1 MTITSAKNQIRIAI
15 DRGGTFTD
23 CIGNPG
29 TGKIEDDVFIKL
41 LSVDPKNYPDA
52 PLEGIRRLL
61 EIFENR
67 KIPRGTPLDVSRV
80 SSIRMGTTL
89 ATNCALER
97 NGEPCALV
105 TTKGFKDVMVI
116 GDQTRPDIFNLHIE
130 KPRPL
135 YDVVV
140 EVDERVTLEDFTED
154 PNHHISEPSTGR
166 KTVYGNSGEVVRILK
181 TPDVSEIT
189 RLLQSVYQRGLRSIA
204 IAFLHSYTYP
214 HHEQIVGRIAHKIG
228 FKHVSLSSEVSPMIK
243 HLPRA
248 HSSVADAYLTPVI
261 KKYLQSIQAG
271 LVNTENTNIQFMQS
285 DGGLVEGHRFSG
297 LKSIL
302 SGPAGGVVGYSRT
315 CYNDNN
321 RIPLIGF
328 DMGGTSTDVSRFG
341 EGKLEHVFETTTAGI
356 VIQSPQLN
364 VNTVAAGGSSRLF
377 WENGLFR
384 VGPDSATADPGPTA
398 YRKGGP
404 LTITDANLLLGR
416 LVPEFFPKIFGPNED
431 ESLDLEATER
441 QFKEL
446 TETIN
451 KDLDV
456 KMSPAEVAFGFLK
469 VANESMARSIRAIT
483 EAKGH
488 VVSDH
493 RLVTFGGAGGQ
504 HAVAVAESLG
514 INEILAH
521 RYSSILSAYGIFLA
535 DVVEE
540 KQEPCFLNLNDPD
553 DAKSARKRLDKLVKT
568 CSESLI
574 IQGFS
579 ETQILHEKYLN
590 LRYEGTET
598 SLMILE
604 QNENWEFEKWFAE
617 AHKREFGFA
626 FSEKCV
632 IVDDVRVRATAK
644 SCVRDEEPVDEQLK
658 RYKPRSVFAAKEA
671 SFFKNVYFDNGWLK
685 TPVFKI
691 DDMTYGSVVKGPAIL
706 ADGTQTNIIPENS
719 EAIVLKSHIFVKI
732 LRKSEENVSDEQK
745 VPVDPVMLSIF
756 SHRFMDIAE
765 QMGTQLKKTSV
776 STNVKERLD
785 FSCALFDPDGNLVAN
800 APHVPVHL
808 GSMSTCI
815 AAQANLWKGK
825 LRPGDVLVSNHPD
838 IGGTHLPD
846 ITVISPAFSEQS
858 GEIIFYVASRAHHA
872 DIGGILPGS
881 VPPNSKELYEEGA
894 TIFSEL
900 IVKRGTFQEE
910 LICKL
915 LLEEPAKYP
924 GCSGSRRI
932 SDNISDLKAQIA
944 ANNKGIQLIAK
955 LMNENGHEAIVKYMK
970 AIQDNA
976 SENIRKMLKEL
987 TQHFG
992 KNVFYGEDLMDDG
1005 TLIKLRVTLD
1015 TDKQDYVF
1023 DFEGTSPQVYGN
1035 LNAPEAITNSAILYC
1050 LRCLVGE
1057 DIPLNQGCLKPITI
1071 KIPKGSILSPING
1084 IAVVGGNV
1092 LTSQRVTDVI
1102 LKTFHVMAD
1111 SQGDCNNFT
1120 FGTGGRDP
1128 ETSVITNGFGYYET
1142 ICGGHGAG
1150 ADSFRGLGWDGADA
1164 VHTNMTNTRMTDSE
1178 IFERRYPVILREFS
1192 VRKNSGGSG
1201 KYIGGNGVVR
1211 DIEFCYPV
1219 EASIL
1224 SERRVIAPHGIND
1237 GGNGQRG
1244 VNLWVKNN
1252 GKNIINI
1259 GGKNSVKV
1267 KPGDRIIIMTPG
1279 GGGCGTKIL

>member
-181 TPDVSEIT
+181 TPDVSEVT

-553 DAKSARKRLDKLVKT
+553 DAKSARKD
-568 CSESLI
+568 
-574 IQGFS
+574 
-579 ETQILHEKYLN
+579 
-590 LRYEGTET
+590 
-598 SLMILE
+598 
-604 QNENWEFEKWFAE
+604 
-617 AHKREFGFA
+617 
-626 FSEKCV
+626 
-632 IVDDVRVRATAK
+632 
-644 SCVRDEEPVDEQLK
+644 
-658 RYKPRSVFAAKEA
+658 
-671 SFFKNVYFDNGWLK
+671 
-685 TPVFKI
+685 
-691 DDMTYGSVVKGPAIL
+691 
-706 ADGTQTNIIPENS
+706 
-719 EAIVLKSHIFVKI
+719 
-732 LRKSEENVSDEQK
+732 
-745 VPVDPVMLSIF
+745 
-756 SHRFMDIAE
+756 
-765 QMGTQLKKTSV
+765 
-776 STNVKERLD
+776 
-785 FSCALFDPDGNLVAN
+785 
-800 APHVPVHL
+800 
-808 GSMSTCI
+808 
-815 AAQANLWKGK
+815 
-825 LRPGDVLVSNHPD
+825 
-838 IGGTHLPD
+838 
-846 ITVISPAFSEQS
+846 
-858 GEIIFYVASRAHHA
+858 
-872 DIGGILPGS
+872 
-881 VPPNSKELYEEGA
+881 
-894 TIFSEL
+894 
-900 IVKRGTFQEE
+900 
-910 LICKL
+910 
-915 LLEEPAKYP
+915 
-924 GCSGSRRI
+924 
-932 SDNISDLKAQIA
+932 
-944 ANNKGIQLIAK
+944 
-955 LMNENGHEAIVKYMK
+955 
-970 AIQDNA
+970 
-976 SENIRKMLKEL
+976 
-987 TQHFG
+987 
-992 KNVFYGEDLMDDG
+992 
-1005 TLIKLRVTLD
+1005 
-1015 TDKQDYVF
+1015 
-1023 DFEGTSPQVYGN
+1023 
-1035 LNAPEAITNSAILYC
+1035 
-1050 LRCLVGE
+1050 
-1057 DIPLNQGCLKPITI
+1057 
-1071 KIPKGSILSPING
+1071 
-1084 IAVVGGNV
+1084 
-1092 LTSQRVTDVI
+1092 
-1102 LKTFHVMAD
+1102 
-1111 SQGDCNNFT
+1111 
-1120 FGTGGRDP
+1120 
-1128 ETSVITNGFGYYET
+1128 
-1142 ICGGHGAG
+1142 
-1150 ADSFRGLGWDGADA
+1150 
-1164 VHTNMTNTRMTDSE
+1164 
-1178 IFERRYPVILREFS
+1178 
-1192 VRKNSGGSG
+1192 
-1201 KYIGGNGVVR
+1201 
-1211 DIEFCYPV
+1211 
-1219 EASIL
+1219 
-1224 SERRVIAPHGIND
+1224 
-1237 GGNGQRG
+1237 
-1244 VNLWVKNN
+1244 
-1252 GKNIINI
+1252 
-1259 GGKNSVKV
+1259 
-1267 KPGDRIIIMTPG
+1267 
-1279 GGGCGTKIL
+1279 